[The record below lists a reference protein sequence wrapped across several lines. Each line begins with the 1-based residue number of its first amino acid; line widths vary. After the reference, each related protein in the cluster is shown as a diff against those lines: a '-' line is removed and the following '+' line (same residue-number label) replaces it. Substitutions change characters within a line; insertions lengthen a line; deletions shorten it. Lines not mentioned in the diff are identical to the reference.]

1 MVSCWFVRSRS
12 GAVRPEPVSQL
23 VLPLETKPALGRE
36 DFVVSPG
43 NRDAVA
49 FIDAWPDW
57 PAPSAALFGP
67 SGAGKS
73 HLVSIWAGRANA
85 RIVEAPDLD
94 DTVLSE
100 GGGIAIENADTAVLA
115 DGAERVLFALLE
127 RGAPTLL
134 TGREAPTQ
142 WSGRLPDL
150 VSRYRALLAFGL
162 WAPDDALL
170 EAVAR
175 KLFLD
180 RQLNVPDAVIAQMLR
195 SLERSPTAI
204 RDFVARADE
213 KALSDKR
220 PVTAGLIR
228 ELLAEA

>member
-1 MVSCWFVRSRS
+1 L
-12 GAVRPEPVSQL
+12 VSQL

-36 DFVVSPG
+36 DFIVSGG
-43 NRDAVA
+43 NRDAVM

-57 PAPSAALFGP
+57 PAHAAALFGP
-67 SGAGKS
+67 SGSGKS
-73 HLVSIWAGRANA
+73 HLVSIWAARANA
-85 RIVEAPDLD
+85 RIVEAANLD
-94 DTVLSE
+94 DAILGE
-100 GGGIAIENADTAVLA
+100 GGAIAVENVDTAVLG
-115 DGAERVLFALLE
+115 DSAERVLFALFE
-127 RGAPTLL
+127 RRAPMLF
-134 TGREAPTQ
+134 TGREAPSQ
-142 WSGRLPDL
+142 WSASLPDL
-150 VSRYRALLAFGL
+150 LSRYRALLAFGL

-175 KLFLD
+175 KLFQD

-195 SLERSPTAI
+195 SLERSPAAI

-228 ELLAEA
+228 ELLVESSL